1 MNKIGVGGLNMSKR
15 FSRVLSLIL
24 ALVCVLSI
32 GMMAVPVDAAQQLTS
47 EGASR
52 LEQILNKQV
61 NGFLREQVQN
71 DGTMGKEEV
80 TLSSL
85 YYYDAGT
92 GQMVDDNVAL
102 YTIDG
107 TMFIFN
113 YEAFGQMESSLQEA
127 ALATFAREI
136 KNFNLSPKD
145 KQAVYDEIR
154 QNSSEAT
161 AAMIAVIFEDSKAD
175 MFGALTI
182 FQPFSSV
189 FGTVMGVG
197 TLLLILLI
205 VASTILDLVYIG
217 LPVFRNFANSKSEGH
232 GGGHGGSDK
241 PSWVSAD
248 AYSVVQEL
256 EGGGGGHSGGGRG
269 NSKYSNGYV
278 VYFKRRA
285 LTYIVLA
292 ICLLYLVS
300 GQLANVIAWLMN
312 LVSGFKF

>member
-1 MNKIGVGGLNMSKR
+1 MSKR
-15 FSRVLSLIL
+15 LSRVLSLF
-24 ALVCVLSI
+24 LVLICVLSM
-32 GMMAVPVDAAQQLTS
+32 GMMAVTVNATQQLTADGAGKLANILAENVDGFTYKDS
-47 EGASR
+47 ERTTGSANR
-52 LEQILNKQV
+52 DV
-61 NGFLREQVQN
+61 N
-71 DGTMGKEEV
+71 V
-80 TLSSL
+80 TLGGI
-85 YYYDAGT
+85 YYYDPNDGS
-92 GQMVDDNVAL
+92 MKIMELYDSLAL
-102 YTIDG
+102 DTNL
-107 TMFIFN
+107 FRFN
-113 YEAFGQMESSLQEA
+113 YETFKYVDSTLQEA
-127 ALATFAREI
+127 TLATFARKI
-136 KNFNLSPKD
+136 KDYGLAPKD

-161 AAMIAVIFEDSKAD
+161 AAMIAVIIEDSKAD

-182 FQPFSSV
+182 FQPFSSL
-189 FGTVMGVG
+189 FGTIMGVG

-205 VASTILDLVYIG
+205 VASTILDLAYIG

-256 EGGGGGHSGGGRG
+256 EGGGGGHSGGGHG

-278 VYFKRRA
+278 IYFRRRA